1 MRSERP
7 SSPPGDEL
15 NDSWFDRPGRRRR
28 MPLPAPDVDPSPDSD
43 GPDDLDDPWFIWSP
57 EV

>member
-1 MRSERP
+1 MSSERP
-7 SSPPGDEL
+7 SSPPDEL

-28 MPLPAPDVDPSPDSD
+28 IRLPPIDPEAPDSD
-43 GPDDLDDPWFIWSP
+43 AGDDLDDPWFVWSP